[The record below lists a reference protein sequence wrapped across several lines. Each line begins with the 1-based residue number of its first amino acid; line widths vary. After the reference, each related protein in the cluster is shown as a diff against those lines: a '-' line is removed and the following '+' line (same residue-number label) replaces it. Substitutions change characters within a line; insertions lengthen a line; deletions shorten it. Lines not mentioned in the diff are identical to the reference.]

1 MVSQTGDAIDIEQS
15 RSTDNRRRTGK
26 ARQSVGVDRLGFA
39 YDEALAPR
47 TARPLLGFRSA
58 VNWQAWMLVLPVD
71 AVLLTVPVLWL
82 PQYAKAVLATTVIAI
97 ALFSGGGRYRAR
109 LHLSVL
115 DELPMLVGR
124 LLVAAALVASVFAL
138 RHDGEGVETFLLIML
153 PGLGLV
159 VLGRFVTSRFI
170 LAARRRGVVAHRTL
184 VVGGGPLAAD
194 VIEVLRRHPRYG
206 LSVAGFLDDGEHCD
220 ASTFGPHIGALADL
234 ERVVAENNVD
244 VVLVAGGEFDEAEL
258 LERVRSPE
266 CAACDLLVVPRLP
279 AFATQTG
286 TADHIGSVPIMR
298 IRRPPLDGVSWALK
312 RGFDVGLGAVMLVML
327 APVMA
332 LCALAVRLET
342 GPGVIFRQ
350 VRVGRDDRQFECLKF
365 RSMRP
370 ASEGESATRWSVV
383 GDKRVGLVGRVL
395 RRTSLDELPQ
405 LWNLLRGD
413 MTLVGP
419 RPERPHFVEKFSS
432 ELPRYRQRHRVPA
445 GITGLAQVS
454 GLRGADTPIS
464 DRARFDNY
472 YIENWSLWLD
482 AKVLLRTISEVLF
495 ARGR

>member
-1 MVSQTGDAIDIEQS
+1 MGPVATG
-15 RSTDNRRRTGK
+15 STDTPRAEVT
-26 ARQSVGVDRLGFA
+26 RLPGQPTVRYA
-39 YDEALAPR
+39 APMAPAP
-47 TARPLLGFRSA
+47 ARPLLGFRSA
-58 VNWQAWMLVLPVD
+58 VHWQAWMLVLPVD
-71 AVLLTVPVLWL
+71 AVLLAAPVFWL
-82 PQYAKAVLATTVIAI
+82 PQYAKAVLAMTLI
-97 ALFSGGGRYRAR
+97 ALALLSGGGRYRAR

-115 DELPMLVGR
+115 DELPMVIGR

-138 RHDGEGVETFLLIML
+138 RHDGEGVETFLLIVL

-159 VLGRFVTSRFI
+159 VLGRIATTRFI

-184 VVGGGPLAAD
+184 VVGGGSLAAD
-194 VIEVLRRHPRYG
+194 VIELLQRHPRYG
-206 LSVAGFLDDGEHCD
+206 LAVAGFLDDGRD
-220 ASTFGPHIGALADL
+220 PAASAFAPHVGALSDL
-234 ERVVAENNVD
+234 ERVVADNGID

-258 LERVRSPE
+258 LDRVRSPE
-266 CAACDLLVVPRLP
+266 CAGCDLLIVPRLP
-279 AFATQTG
+279 AFVTQTG
-286 TADHIGSVPIMR
+286 TGDHIGSVPITR
-298 IRRPPLDGVSWALK
+298 IRTPPLNGVSWALK
-312 RGFDVGLGAVMLVML
+312 RAFDVAVSATSLLVL
-327 APVMA
+327 APA
-332 LCALAVRLET
+332 LGFIALAVRLEG

-350 VRVGRDDRQFECLKF
+350 ARVGRDGREFECLKF

-370 ASEGESATRWSVV
+370 ANEQESATQWSIV
-383 GDKRVGLVGRVL
+383 DDDRVGPVGRLL

-405 LWNLLRGD
+405 LWNILRGD

-432 ELPRYRQRHRVPA
+432 EHPRYGQRHRVPS
-445 GITGLAQVS
+445 GLTGLAQVS

-464 DRARFDNY
+464 DRARFDNF